1 MEEKYRQLRT
11 IVEKEMDGASPAHDI
26 NHVMRVYNLCLE
38 LASYE
43 LDVDMDALKTAALL
57 HDIARTKEDRDGH
70 THLLSVDH
78 AALGAEMS
86 GKILKELGY
95 PEEKIDHIKHCIA
108 AHRFRGG
115 NPPRTIEA
123 KIRARRFHQIDTYF
137 RVPKGNLKIRETEG
151 QASADII
158 SYERPNIP
166 HIKKS
171 YVMLIQAQPGDI
183 AKEVLTKFLPTK
195 VIVEKI
201 REIYILEETNVH
213 LDQVTRLGN
222 FIELE
227 QPTPD
232 EASARTHKL
241 NKTRCI
247 RYFAN

>member
-123 KIRARRFHQIDTYF
+123 KIRARAAFT
-137 RVPKGNLKIRETEG
+137 
-151 QASADII
+151 
-158 SYERPNIP
+158 
-166 HIKKS
+166 KS
-171 YVMLIQAQPGDI
+171 TPTF
-183 AKEVLTKFLPTK
+183 EFLK
-195 VIVEKI
+195 VISRSEKL
-201 REIYILEETNVH
+201 RGKPVRTSFFTK
-213 LDQVTRLGN
+213 D
-222 FIELE
+222 
-227 QPTPD
+227 PTYRISRR
-232 EASARTHKL
+232 AML
-241 NKTRCI
+241 C
-247 RYFAN
+247 